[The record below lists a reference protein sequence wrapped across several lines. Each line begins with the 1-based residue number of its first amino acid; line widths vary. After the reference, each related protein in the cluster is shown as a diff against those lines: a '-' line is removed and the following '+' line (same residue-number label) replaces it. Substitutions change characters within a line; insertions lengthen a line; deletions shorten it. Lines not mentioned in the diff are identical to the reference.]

1 MDAYEFYEKAYAE
14 ALLGMPSFDATNKK
28 DRKDIKRVAAECL
41 GLNKIK
47 QPKLKVREAGEIDKE
62 RYVVELLRAESWD
75 NVYGSAHFYRPKDS
89 SVRKFPLVVICC
101 GHGKE
106 GKLNPGYQSAAAF
119 MAENGFAVL
128 VPDNIGQGE
137 REPMGHW
144 EKVMPFACGIT
155 LQGLIVTEMLSWIDW
170 AETRPD
176 VDEGRIGAA
185 GNSGGGKL
193 TMFLAAFAENIAVL
207 SSSGYPCTFD
217 FVARKEKRQCACN
230 IVPGIVGSIEM
241 HHIYSLFAPR
251 PLFIFQGKY
260 DNLFPEDIFL
270 SVARKIRN
278 TYRKFEREDD
288 FEFATYPGTHSWD
301 YERVKALA
309 GFMSKRLLCHG
320 LEHEV
325 PENKLKLMLMGDS
338 GKCYDKWPSAALD
351 TDALSMALTGENYP
365 ADIKLYDIFRVP
377 PEYDKQSQRTVRAD
391 NETVLAQFEAF
402 LNKNNR

>member
-1 MDAYEFYEKAYAE
+1 
-14 ALLGMPSFDATNKK
+14 
-28 DRKDIKRVAAECL
+28 
-41 GLNKIK
+41 
-47 QPKLKVREAGEIDKE
+47 
-62 RYVVELLRAESWD
+62 
-75 NVYGSAHFYRPKDS
+75 
-89 SVRKFPLVVICC
+89 
-101 GHGKE
+101 
-106 GKLNPGYQSAAAF
+106 
-119 MAENGFAVL
+119 
-128 VPDNIGQGE
+128 
-137 REPMGHW
+137 
-144 EKVMPFACGIT
+144 
-155 LQGLIVTEMLSWIDW
+155 
-170 AETRPD
+170 
-176 VDEGRIGAA
+176 
-185 GNSGGGKL
+185 
-193 TMFLAAFAENIAVL
+193 
-207 SSSGYPCTFD
+207 
-217 FVARKEKRQCACN
+217 
-230 IVPGIVGSIEM
+230 VGSIEM